1 MVGNTAPQGSQ
12 TSFKRIAPRPLC
24 GALGAEIAGLDLSQP
39 LDDALFAEVEAAFH
53 EHIVLVF
60 PDQHWTPAQ
69 QVAFTAR
76 FGPVEEHPLRS
87 RPGLPEHTE
96 VLVLMNQPGT
106 RGARNDIRT
115 SEIPCSQTPPPA
127 PMTHTPP

>member
-39 LDDALFAEVEAAFH
+39 LDDALFAKVEAAFH

-60 PDQHWTPAQ
+60 PDQHWPPAQ

-76 FGPVEEHPLRS
+76 FGPVEEHPLPS
-87 RPGLPEHTE
+87 RPGLPAHPAD
-96 VLVLMNQPGT
+96 LGLMNQPRT
-106 RGARNDIRT
+106 RGARTNISPSDT
-115 SEIPCSQTPPPA
+115 TVSPPP
-127 PMTHTPP
+127 PP